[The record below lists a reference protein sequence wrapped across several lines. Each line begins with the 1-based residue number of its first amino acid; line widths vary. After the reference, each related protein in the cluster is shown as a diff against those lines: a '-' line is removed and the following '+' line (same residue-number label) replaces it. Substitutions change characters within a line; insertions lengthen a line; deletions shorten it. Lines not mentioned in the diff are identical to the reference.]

1 MDVSAS
7 AHEVTRSIMGVTVA
21 NIETAPEQ
29 YLTARE
35 TKTLGVHVEHVAKT
49 YVTHSIWPLT
59 RRNQVLTDASL
70 EVPMGEIA
78 AIVGANGSGKST
90 LMKIIAGA
98 LEPDAGRV
106 GINGRF
112 GYCPQTPIL
121 YPKLTVDETFRLF
134 GVAYGMSASEV
145 AGRRARLFDA
155 LSFETYHD
163 FRVEHLSGGTQQKL
177 NLALALLHDPNVLLL
192 DEPYAGFDYETY
204 IRFWE
209 LSEILAVSGHSILI
223 VSHFV
228 EQQERFHRI
237 YRVEDGRC
245 VRER

>member
-1 MDVSAS
+1 MA
-7 AHEVTRSIMGVTVA
+7 VA
-21 NIETAPEQ
+21 QRATTAETPTPMSRNQE
-29 YLTARE
+29 
-35 TKTLGVHVEHVAKT
+35 LGIRVDHVAKT
-49 YVTHSIWPLT
+49 FVTHGLWPIT
-59 RRNQVLTDASL
+59 RRNQVLVDASL
-70 EVPMGEIA
+70 EVPKGEVV

-106 GINGRF
+106 ALSSRY
-112 GYCPQTPIL
+112 GYCPQTPVV

-134 GVAYGMSASEV
+134 GVAYEMTESGVEQRKAE
-145 AGRRARLFDA
+145 LFAA

-163 FRVEHLSGGTQQKL
+163 YRVEHLSGGTQQKL
-177 NLALALLHDPNVLLL
+177 NLAVALLHDPEVLLL

-204 IRFWE
+204 IRFWD
-209 LSEILAVSGHSILI
+209 LSEELAGKGHSVLI

-228 EQQERFHRI
+228 ERQERFNRI
-237 YRVEDGRC
+237 YRVEGGRC